1 MRKTDRSNT
10 SSQNRQHEEAN
21 QQPDSVHND
30 APGYGDKKLEG
41 PNRPST

>member
-1 MRKTDRSNT
+1 MSKEKKSMPAA
-10 SSQNRQHEEAN
+10 QHPNEAATR
-21 QQPDSVHND
+21 QPDSVHND

>member
-1 MRKTDRSNT
+1 MKRNPMGNESMEQKRKQSDRRKNK
-10 SSQNRQHEEAN
+10 EG
-21 QQPDSVHND
+21 

>member
-1 MRKTDRSNT
+1 MEKTKKVMPSAQRPN
-10 SSQNRQHEEAN
+10 EAGTR
-21 QQPDSVHND
+21 QPDSVHND